1 MCFVFRKKNF
11 FRLEQKKDKPSLCN
25 TPVPGFRELKFN
37 GNNYFWSGNHNETK
51 KEKYNWLYARNL
63 CREYCMDAVSIDD
76 QKENEFVKGFM
87 KKNKI
92 KALWTSGAFS
102 IKKF

>member
-1 MCFVFRKKNF
+1 MF
-11 FRLEQKKDKPSLCN
+11 EN
-25 TPVPGFRELKFN
+25 TPIPGFRELRHN
-37 GNNYFWSGNHNETK
+37 GHYYFWSENHNETK
-51 KEKYNWLYARNL
+51 KEKYNWLYGRNL

-92 KALWTSGAFS
+92 KALWTSGVLIS
-102 IKKF
+102 ISIINRDIKKSN